1 MPPLSRSVLVCVL
14 PARGHVAP
22 AVAVVD
28 ELISAGHA
36 VHVITGRRYRDQFVA
51 AGASVTLLEACAD
64 FDDADLDAS
73 FPARRGLRGLR
84 LARHDLIE
92 AFVRPIPSRWATVQA
107 VLAGFPADTVLVDPF
122 FLAGIPLVLTRRAG
136 GPRVFVLGI
145 TPVMLPPHAPPG
157 RTAGIREPLTAWA
170 MRRALAPVQSLAEQL
185 VLESTGRPLPTWFTH
200 WVGLTDG
207 ILQLTCP
214 GFEYPRPRATTPIH
228 FVGAD
233 GDEHRPQPSPP
244 ALVGRPR
251 AGETGHPRDAGDDR
265 QRRRQC
271 RHRTQPGGSGRP
283 GVPGR
288 GVHRRGAPAREP
300 AQQRA
305 NGPVPALRR
314 PAPPLRADDHQRR
327 VRRREPRP
335 APRGPARRGR
345 GQRGQ
350 APVAQRV
357 AWSGAGIGIGRAQV
371 SAARIARAT
380 RQVLADPSY
389 AAHARRLGAQ
399 MGRCPRILDIL
410 CG

>member
-228 FVGAD
+228 FVGPTATSTARDHPLPPWWDDLEQEKPVIHVTQGTIANGDVSAVIEPSLAALAD
-233 GDEHRPQPSPP
+233 RECLVVVSTGGAPPP
-244 ALVGRPR
+244 ANLPSNARTARYLPYDALLPR
-251 AGETGHPRDAGDDR
+251 CALMITN
-265 QRRRQC
+265 
-271 RHRTQPGGSGRP
+271 GGYGGVNHALRY
-283 GVPGR
+283 GVPL
-288 GVHRRGAPAREP
+288 VVVGASEDKR
-300 AQQRA
+300 
-305 NGPVPALRR
+305 
-314 PAPPLRADDHQRR
+314 
-327 VRRREPRP
+327 
-335 APRGPARRGR
+335 
-345 GQRGQ
+345 
-350 APVAQRV
+350 PVAQRV

-371 SAARIARAT
+371 SAARIALAT